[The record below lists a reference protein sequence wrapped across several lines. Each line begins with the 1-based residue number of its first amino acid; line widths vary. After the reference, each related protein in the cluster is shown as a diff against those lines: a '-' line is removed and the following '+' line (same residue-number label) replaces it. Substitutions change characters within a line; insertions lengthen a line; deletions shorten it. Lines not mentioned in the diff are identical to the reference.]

1 MKRIIYKKIEE
12 NETSL
17 YRLRSLGLNSYLEK
31 LDSLERKLSE
41 TEYSSYMDIIKL

>member
-1 MKRIIYKKIEE
+1 MKRIINKRIEE

-17 YRLRSLGLNSYLEK
+17 YRLRNLGLNTYLDQI
-31 LDSLERKLSE
+31 DSLERKLSE